1 MDGTTVSAVTEFLM
15 NVLIGCFSLA
25 TLSWVF
31 VGVQS
36 FFNDRKHEKREQ
48 EKEKRDAEY
57 HAERMKE
64 FLKK

>member
-1 MDGTTVSAVTEFLM
+1 METTVSAVTEFLV
-15 NVLIGCFSLA
+15 NLLIGSFSLA
-25 TLSWVF
+25 TLSWVA
-31 VGVQS
+31 VGIQS
-36 FFNDRKHEKREQ
+36 FCNDRRHEKREQ

>member
-1 MDGTTVSAVTEFLM
+1 METTS
-15 NVLIGCFSLA
+15 LINEILTDILLGCFSLA

-31 VGVQS
+31 VGVQM
-36 FFNDRKHEKREQ
+36 FLNDRKHEKREQ

>member
-1 MDGTTVSAVTEFLM
+1 METTSLINEIRID
-15 NVLIGCFSLA
+15 VLLGCFSLA

-31 VGVQS
+31 VGVQT
-36 FFNDRKHEKREQ
+36 FLNDRKHEKREQ

>member
-1 MDGTTVSAVTEFLM
+1 METTSLITEILMD
-15 NVLIGCFSLA
+15 VLLGCFSLV
-25 TLSWVF
+25 TLSWLF
-31 VGVQS
+31 VAAQT

-64 FLKK
+64 LLKK

>member
-1 MDGTTVSAVTEFLM
+1 MTASIITEILID
-15 NVLIGCFSLA
+15 VLIGSFSLA

-31 VGVQS
+31 VGVQT

-48 EKEKRDAEY
+48 EREKRDAEY

-64 FLKK
+64 LLKK